1 MAPTPQHPTTLTD
14 RARALAAGTLTRI
27 ATALHRAGVHPDML
41 TAAGLA
47 LVGIAAVFI
56 GRGEFITA
64 VIVLL
69 LALPLD
75 ALDGA
80 VARVMQRKNRFGA
93 LLDST
98 LDRYADAFLFV
109 SLGYYFAIRGSADL
123 LLVSAAALIG
133 SYGVSYVR
141 ARAEGLGVDVK
152 IGLFSRLE
160 RLAVVI
166 ICLLIPALLPYGLWL
181 LAIGTNFTTFQR
193 LWYVYRVLHNREVS

>member
-1 MAPTPQHPTTLTD
+1 MQPTPPHPVTLTD
-14 RARALAAGTLTRI
+14 RARAAAASTLTSV
-27 ATALHRAGVHPDML
+27 ATALHRLGVHPDML

-47 LVGIAAVFI
+47 FVFVAAVLIANGSF
-56 GRGEFITA
+56 TAA
-64 VIVLL
+64 VIVLVL
-69 LALPLD
+69 GLPLD

-98 LDRYADAFLFV
+98 LDRYADAFIFV
-109 SLGYYFAIRGSADL
+109 SLGYYFANHGSADL

-160 RLAVVI
+160 RLAVI
-166 ICLLIPALLPYGLWL
+166 IVCLLIPVLMPYGLWL
-181 LAIGTNFTTFQR
+181 LAIGTNFTTLQR